1 MKEYNKNEIME
12 ILENLSDSD
21 ILSIHREMDS
31 YDSVYEMDEFNE
43 ICDSMDAHSIA
54 CRVFYG
60 DFRPCDSYFTFD
72 GYENFK
78 SSDYLSDLIYFD
90 EMVDFVIGV
99 YTDGD
104 SLNIDELD
112 NYFES
117 LEEEEKEE
125 EEEEE

>member
-1 MKEYNKNEIME
+1 MKEINKNEIIE
-12 ILENLSDSD
+12 ILENLDDSD
-21 ILSIHREMDS
+21 ILSIYREMDS
-31 YDSVYEMDEFNE
+31 YDLIFEMNEFNE
-43 ICDSMDAHSIA
+43 ICDGLEPFKVA
-54 CRVFYG
+54 CKVIYG
-60 DFRPCDSYFTFD
+60 DFNPYHNYFKFD

-112 NYFES
+112 EYFES
-117 LEEEEKEE
+117 LEETEE
-125 EEEEE
+125 E